1 VLWGKRE
8 RRYAYLKQKLLFLSR
23 EDSLMLEA
31 VVFIVVDTGRGN
43 MKIKGAMG
51 KKKKT
56 IRLFK
61 TKVITIVLKS

>member
-1 VLWGKRE
+1 MLIKNCVYVEILAGKG
-8 RRYAYLKQKLLFLSR
+8 
-23 EDSLMLEA
+23 
-31 VVFIVVDTGRGN
+31 VDTGRGN

-61 TKVITIVLKS
+61 TKVISIVLKP